1 MELKL
6 YGDTNYKCQ
15 ALSVPASVTALF
27 RLVMNLSSFGLCPF
41 QLWEGIIRGLA
52 LVFSL
57 LWFTVSCGQPVP
69 QSY

>member
-1 MELKL
+1 MELKP
-6 YGDTNYKCQ
+6 YGDTNYDCQ
-15 ALSVPASVTALF
+15 PLSVSASITTPF

-52 LVFSL
+52 PLFSL